1 MTVVCGALSY
11 IKNCRINIS
20 KDFYFLPVQCLYSSV
35 VDNKMATKGNVF
47 CHVEKSLK
55 ALEKLPRVA
64 LNNIRDSP
72 EAFKPVCY
80 HVYAVDF
87 YFERNM
93 E

>member
-1 MTVVCGALSY
+1 
-11 IKNCRINIS
+11 
-20 KDFYFLPVQCLYSSV
+20 
-35 VDNKMATKGNVF
+35 MATKGIVF
-47 CHVEKSLK
+47 CHVEKNLK

-72 EAFKPVCY
+72 EAFKPVGY